1 MWDKSPVDG
10 IKANE
15 IGVCRTV
22 GHLTHSTA
30 QELLE
35 RLMANPA
42 LPNPRAKFSGILP
55 PLAMPFDK
63 SGEIVHSALGEQID
77 HAVSKGVT
85 GIVVGGSTGEGHT
98 LDRDEFAR
106 MVHESHNALRGRGTF
121 VVGLI
126 VNSTRE
132 AIQRMRMLRG
142 LDIAALQITP
152 VYYLFKPDAERT
164 IEHFRTIY
172 DETGIPILIY
182 NVISWNYLSAD
193 MMLRI
198 MREVPGVVGMKQSS
212 GDLKSVSDLVAGASE
227 SNVVLSGI
235 DALLYPA
242 FALGA
247 HGAITALTAAVPGVC
262 VELWNA
268 VQAGD
273 HRTALD
279 LHRRLNAL
287 WNVMTHDNLP
297 ACVKYVQHRQGLG
310 FHLPRAPMQQVT
322 DDQKAAIDRELANLP
337 LEAGRSSSV
346 GLNARG
352 AA

>member
-1 MWDKSPVDG
+1 MPDQTLS
-10 IKANE
+10 
-15 IGVCRTV
+15 
-22 GHLTHSTA
+22 
-30 QELLE
+30 
-35 RLMANPA
+35 
-42 LPNPRAKFSGILP
+42 NPRATLRGILP

-63 SGEIVHSALGEQID
+63 SGEIVYSALGEQID
-77 HAVSKGVT
+77 HAIEKGVG

-98 LDRDEFAR
+98 LDRDEFAK
-106 MVHESHNALRGRGTF
+106 MAHESHKAVQGRGAF

-132 AIQRMRMLRG
+132 AVERVKMLEG

-152 VYYLFKPDAERT
+152 VHYLFKPDAERT

-172 DETGIPILIY
+172 EETGIPILIY
-182 NVISWNYLSAD
+182 NVIPWNYLSVD

-212 GDLKSVSDLVAGASE
+212 GDLKSVSDLVAGAAE
-227 SNVVLSGI
+227 NNVVLSGI

-262 VELWNA
+262 VQLWNA

-279 LHRRLNAL
+279 LHKRLNAL
-287 WNVMTHDNLP
+287 WNVITHDNLP
-297 ACVKYVQHRQGLG
+297 ACVKYIQHRQGLG
-310 FHLPRAPMQQVT
+310 FHLPRAPMQQVS
-322 DDQKAAIDRELANLP
+322 DDQKAAMDKALSGLP
-337 LEAGRSSSV
+337 LELAGPSAHIKAS
-346 GLNARG
+346 